1 MSDFTYAEN
10 VAHAHICAAEA
21 LDSRIVSVA
30 GKVLLKSVVRY
41 VKLSHI
47 LIYIE
52 SIYKGDVLNM

>member
-47 LIYIE
+47 LIYI
-52 SIYKGDVLNM
+52 